1 METIAVLDPLSLA
14 LPMAGLALGW
24 AAADDLCR
32 RIIPDTVSVVLA
44 TLGLALPLW
53 QGAPFPWVSLAAAAA
68 LFLVLC
74 ALHGRGW
81 LGGGDVKLASA
92 ILLLVGVERAAPFAT
107 ATALAG
113 GVLSLLY
120 LAGWLVLR
128 NARPARRLLRRFGGL
143 SGPARL
149 PARILAAEAH
159 RIATRHSVPYGV
171 ALAAGGLLTLSNP
184 TGGAAWF

>member
-1 METIAVLDPLSLA
+1 METIAGFDPSSLA
-14 LPMAGLALGW
+14 PPMAGLALGW

-32 RIIPDTVSVVLA
+32 RTIPDTASVLLA
-44 TLGLALPLW
+44 ALGLAVPLW
-53 QGAPFPWVSLAAAAA
+53 QGAPFPWAGLAAAAA
-68 LFLVLC
+68 LFLALC
-74 ALHGRGW
+74 VLHGRGW

-92 ILLLVGVERAAPFAT
+92 LLLLVGVERAAPFAT

-120 LAGWLVLR
+120 LAGWLALR
-128 NARPARRLLRRFGGL
+128 NARPARRLMRRFGGR
-143 SGPARL
+143 PR
-149 PARILAAEAH
+149 PARILTHLLAAEAH

>member
-1 METIAVLDPLSLA
+1 MDTIALFDPLSLA

-32 RIIPDTVSVVLA
+32 RIIPDTASILLA

-53 QGAPFPWVSLAAAAA
+53 QGAPFPWVSLVAAAT

-120 LAGWLVLR
+120 LAGWLALR
-128 NARPARRLLRRFGGL
+128 NARPTRRLLRRFGGL
-143 SGPARL
+143 TGPARL
-149 PARILAAEAH
+149 LAHVLAAEAH

>member
-1 METIAVLDPLSLA
+1 MDTIAVLDPLSLA

-32 RIIPDTVSVVLA
+32 RIIPDTASAVLA

-53 QGAPFPWVSLAAAAA
+53 QGAPFPWASLAAAAT
-68 LFLVLC
+68 LFLLLC

-92 ILLLVGVERAAPFAT
+92 ILLLVGVERAASFAT

-113 GVLSLLY
+113 GTLSLLY
-120 LAGWLVLR
+120 LGGWLALR
-128 NARPARRLLRRFGGL
+128 KARPARRLLRRFGGRP
-143 SGPARL
+143 GPARIL
-149 PARILAAEAH
+149 GHLLAAEAH

>member
-1 METIAVLDPLSLA
+1 MDTIAAFDLWSLA
-14 LPMAGLALGW
+14 RPLAGLALGW

-32 RIIPDTVSVVLA
+32 RTIPDTASILLA
-44 TLGLALPLW
+44 ALGLTVPPL
-53 QGAPFPWVSLAAAAA
+53 QGAPFPWVTLAAAAA

-74 ALHGRGW
+74 VLHGRGW

-92 ILLLVGVERAAPFAT
+92 ILLLVGVERAVPFAT

-113 GVLSLLY
+113 GALSLLY
-120 LAGWLVLR
+120 LAGWLALR
-128 NARPARRLLRRFGGL
+128 KTRPARRLLRRFGGR
-143 SGPARL
+143 SGAARL
-149 PARILAAEAH
+149 PARLLAAEAH
-159 RIATRHSVPYGV
+159 RVATRHSVPYGV

>member
-1 METIAVLDPLSLA
+1 MDTIAVFDPLSLA
-14 LPMAGLALGW
+14 PPMAGLALGW

-32 RIIPDTVSVVLA
+32 RIIPNTVSILLA
-44 TLGLALPLW
+44 SLGLALPLW
-53 QGAPFPWVSLAAAAA
+53 QGAPFPWASLAAAAT

-74 ALHGRGW
+74 ILHGRGW

-120 LAGWLVLR
+120 LAGWLALH
-128 NARPARRLLRRFGGL
+128 NARPARRLLRRFGGRP
-143 SGPARL
+143 GPARIL
-149 PARILAAEAH
+149 AHLLAAEAH

-171 ALAAGGLLTLSNP
+171 ALSAGGLLTLSNP

>member
-1 METIAVLDPLSLA
+1 MDTIAVFDPLSLE

-32 RIIPDTVSVVLA
+32 RIIPDTASILLA

-53 QGAPFPWVSLAAAAA
+53 QGAPFPWVSLAAAAT
-68 LFLVLC
+68 LFVVLC
-74 ALHGRGW
+74 VLYGRGW

-113 GVLSLLY
+113 GMLSLLY
-120 LAGWLVLR
+120 LTGWLALR
-128 NARPARRLLRRFGGL
+128 NARPARRLLRRFGGRP
-143 SGPARL
+143 GPARIL
-149 PARILAAEAH
+149 AHLLAAEAH